1 MTRRMNRCVVVV
13 CVAVLT
19 VLAAPCSAGDWSADQ
34 KEVWS
39 AVEGYWADYAAGDVD
54 GFLATMHDDYSGWSN
69 DQPLP
74 SGKKTAE
81 KWMKFAMPNREMLIY
96 EITPTA
102 IVVGDGFAVAHYYF
116 EVVYKNAAGEMKDS
130 SGRWTDVLVQQDGE
144 WMLIADHGGE
154 VDDD

>member
-1 MTRRMNRCVVVV
+1 
-13 CVAVLT
+13 
-19 VLAAPCSAGDWSADQ
+19 
-34 KEVWS
+34 
-39 AVEGYWADYAAGDVD
+39 
-54 GFLATMHDDYSGWSN
+54 
-69 DQPLP
+69 
-74 SGKKTAE
+74 
-81 KWMKFAMPNREMLIY
+81 MKFAMPNREMLIY

-116 EVVYKNAAGEMKDS
+116 EVVYKTTAGEMKDS